1 MNTEEV
7 VITQETTE
15 VPEQTTAEAV
25 ETVSPQNDDVGSG
38 NEDDNGND
46 DDHKQKRGGV
56 EKRIGKLVGKLG
68 EQGRKLTEKE
78 RLIEEQARTIA
89 EFKAK
94 YEQNNAPVN
103 ARPNISDPKW
113 KSVEEY
119 DNAVINWHQSQQQQ
133 TNQPRQAEQA
143 PQIDPVQ
150 AEHNNKW
157 AKEINEY
164 AKINPEINDLADD
177 YGYILEN
184 YPDIG
189 FVLEKSYSPALI
201 HHVVANKN
209 EIIADLIGLD
219 SYQIAIEMG
228 KIAASL
234 SKKTVTKKT
243 TNAPAPI
250 TPVSGN
256 GAKVAFDY
264 EKASTEDFIKKR
276 NEEERQRKFNRG

>member
-1 MNTEEV
+1 MSTEES
-7 VITQETTE
+7 VITPETTE
-15 VPEQTTAEAV
+15 APEQTTAEAV
-25 ETVSPQNDDVGSG
+25 ETVSPQTDDVGGG
-38 NEDDNGND
+38 NDDDNGND
-46 DDHKQKRGGV
+46 DDHRQKKGGV

-94 YEQNNAPVN
+94 YEQNTAPVN

-119 DNAVINWHQSQQQQ
+119 DNAVINWHQNQQQ

-150 AEHNNKW
+150 SEHNNKW

-164 AKINPEINDLADD
+164 VKTNPDINKYADD
-177 YGYILEN
+177 YKFILEN

-189 FVLEKSYSPALI
+189 EVMEDSYSPALI
-201 HHVVANKN
+201 HHVSANKE
-209 EIIADLIGLD
+209 EIIADLYGL
-219 SYQIAIEMG
+219 SKTQIAIELG
-228 KIAASL
+228 KIAATL

-243 TNAPAPI
+243 TNAITPI

-256 GAKVAFDY
+256 GAKPKKDPKDMTMDDY
-264 EKASTEDFIKKR
+264 YNDHL
-276 NEEERQRKFNRG
+276 QRRSRS